1 MSFSFQQVSWMI
13 SASHV
18 SGLASYL
25 SWQAVEYEELTPIT
39 A

>member
-1 MSFSFQQVSWMI
+1 MSFSFQQVSWII
-13 SASHV
+13 SASHA

-25 SWQAVEYEELTPIT
+25 TWKTVEYEELTPIT